1 MKNNQSF
8 TNFINRSITDYKIL
22 LRNIPSTILLFFV
35 LSIVCANLMANKEL
49 FNYKYLAL
57 DCGFV
62 FSWIMFLCMDVICKR
77 WGPKASVKISIFA
90 LFINLAV
97 CFCFFLL
104 SLTNGSW
111 GESYTFT
118 ENSKIIN
125 SALNKT
131 FGGSYFVVF
140 GSALAF
146 LISSIVNAFFNF
158 IVGKKIKNH
167 IKEDSFS
174 HFALRSYI
182 STFIAQFVDNFI
194 FAVVISRTFFGWTW
208 KQIIFCSIFGAT
220 CELICEICFSGI
232 GFKILQNWDKENI
245 GAEYID
251 YRKNYKETKAEENEN
266 SDNRNK

>member
-49 FNYKYLAL
+49 FNYEYIAL

-90 LFINLAV
+90 LFINLGV

-104 SLTNGSW
+104 SLTNGAW
-111 GESYTFT
+111 GESYNFGK
-118 ENSKIIN
+118 NSNIVN

-131 FGGSYFVVF
+131 FGGSSFVVF

-146 LISSIVNAFFNF
+146 LVSSIVNAFFNF
-158 IVGKKIKNH
+158 LVGKKIKNH
-167 IKEDSFS
+167 IKENTFF

-208 KQIIFCSIFGAT
+208 KQIIFCSILGAT

-232 GFKILQNWDKENI
+232 GFKIVQNWEKENI
-245 GAEYID
+245 GGEYID
-251 YRKNYKETKAEENEN
+251 YRKNYKETKVVKNE
-266 SDNRNK
+266 SIDNRNK